1 MRQLIILCFSCVFVL
16 IESVSFVHA
25 NTKFV
30 IFDSHIPD
38 RQARIAFAKRT
49 RDAFAKLHFKI
60 PTLLPMQREWLR
72 KEVDDE
78 FKRSGGRYTKRSLA
92 AMESLEYSLRVAKIG
107 TQKIQEIL
115 NEIIDSRNQSKEVAA
130 WTTLSCLLLD
140 YGYWQ
145 ALDVLIREDVIEKEI
160 NGIDGRHFLNHSLW
174 VKENVLA
181 PIVLNY
187 IQGKLPQ

>member
-1 MRQLIILCFSCVFVL
+1 MRQLIILCFSCVFVF

-25 NTKFV
+25 STNFV
-30 IFDSHIPD
+30 IFGSHTPD

-49 RDAFAKLHFKI
+49 RDAFAKLHFQI
-60 PTLLPMQREWLR
+60 PTLSPMQREWLT

-78 FKRSGGRYTKRSLA
+78 LKRSGRYTKRSLA
-92 AMESLEYSLRVAKIG
+92 AMESLEYSLRMAKIG

-130 WTTLSCLLLD
+130 WTTLSYLLLD
-140 YGYWQ
+140 YEYWQ
-145 ALDVLIREDVIEKEI
+145 ALDVLIRKDVIEKEI
-160 NGIDGRHFLNHSLW
+160 NGIDKRHFLNHSLW
-174 VKENVLA
+174 VKDNVLA